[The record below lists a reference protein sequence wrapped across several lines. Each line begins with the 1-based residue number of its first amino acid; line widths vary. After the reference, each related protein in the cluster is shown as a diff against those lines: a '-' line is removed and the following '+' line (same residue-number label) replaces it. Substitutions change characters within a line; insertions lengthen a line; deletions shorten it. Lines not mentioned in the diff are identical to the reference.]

1 LERQVLHD
9 SNKKEFYSIEST
21 QTGWI
26 LAQWHGEIN
35 EERVKQGG
43 LKSLEVIQ
51 ATGCPYLINDNRD
64 LKGSWLEAN
73 DWIEQELM
81 PKLFKAGLRY
91 VAHIYSPEF
100 ITRFSAVDLESRLQS
115 IDFRLFSELSLAEDW
130 IRSVM

>member
-35 EERVKQGG
+35 EEKVKQGG